1 MGLADKARGTAC
13 KAGDALDQATDAAA
27 TGVEKVAG
35 ALDEMTAGLFH
46 ERFGEKSGR
55 LAQTLRGVGDRE
67 ARDDDESAADDS
79 AESGADVGPDDG
91 TRPG

>member
-1 MGLADKARGTAC
+1 MGLADKARGTAG
-13 KAGDALDQATDAAA
+13 KAGDALDRATDAAA

-55 LAQTLRGVGDRE
+55 LVRTLRGVGDRE

-91 TRPG
+91 TRPA